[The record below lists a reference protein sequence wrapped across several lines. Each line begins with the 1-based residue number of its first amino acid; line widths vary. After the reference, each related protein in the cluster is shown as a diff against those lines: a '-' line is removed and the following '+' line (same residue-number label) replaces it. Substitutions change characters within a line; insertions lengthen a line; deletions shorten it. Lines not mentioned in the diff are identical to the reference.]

1 MEGKAWQHWRNGWST
16 TVQVGAFAKD
26 ERQGIVMVRD
36 EPYPLRISLVPRRG
50 ALDAPDRGRTALYRS
65 PARLGK
71 LLLVGARGE
80 VLTLASAVG
89 HRRMWFDVSTRRF
102 HER

>member
-1 MEGKAWQHWRNGWST
+1 MEGKGAQHWRNGWST
-16 TVQVGAFAKD
+16 TVQAGAFAKD
-26 ERQGIVMVRD
+26 ERQGIVIVRE

-50 ALDAPDRGRTALYRS
+50 ALDAPDRGRTTLYRS
-65 PARLGK
+65 PLRLGK
-71 LLLVGARGE
+71 LSLVSSRAD

-89 HRRMWFDVSTRRF
+89 HRRISFDVRTRRF